1 MNKSPAATPQGLTFS
16 GFSDG
21 YDEGNGHLW
30 INNEDADRYI
40 KELKI
45 RGSEAIAKLITSAA
59 EGGQPF
65 IHVVYTTIASWVGEV
80 ARSLHVPSTLLWVQ
94 PATIFGIYYFY
105 FHGYGESIGKNMNEP
120 SWPIELP
127 GLPLLT
133 GSDLPSFLL
142 PSNTFD
148 FGRPLYKGH
157 FDVLDT
163 ETNPKVLV
171 NSFDALESVAL
182 RAIEKLNMVAIG
194 PLIPSAFL
202 EGKNPSDS
210 STGGDLFEWLNS
222 KPSESVVYV
231 AFGSSI
237 STTKQQMEEIERGLL
252 ECGRP
257 FLWVVRATED
267 GKLSCKEELNQQG
280 LIVSWCS
287 QVEVLSH
294 PSVGCFVT
302 HCGWNSSLESLVS
315 GVPVVSFPQWADQV
329 TNGKLIEDVW
339 KTGIRVTRNEEGIV
353 GRGEIKKCIEV
364 VMGGDEKR
372 SNAKKWKD
380 LGREAGEEGGSSDKN
395 LKTFVEEL
403 RASLKREA
411 KWCIEI
417 VMGGGGRGRGEEMR
431 RNAQKWKDLAREATM
446 EGGGSSD
453 KNLKAFVDE
462 IRAR

>member
-1 MNKSPAATPQGLTFS
+1 M
-16 GFSDG
+16 
-21 YDEGNGHLW
+21 
-30 INNEDADRYI
+30 

-59 EGGQPF
+59 ERGQPF
-65 IHVVYTTIASWVGEV
+65 IHVVYTTITTWVGQV
-80 ARSLHVPSTLLWVQ
+80 ARALHVPSTLLWLQ

-105 FHGYGESIGKNMNEP
+105 FHGYGDSIGKNMNDP
-120 SWPIELP
+120 SWSIELP
-127 GLPLLT
+127 GLPLLS
-133 GSDLPSFLL
+133 GGDLPSFLL
-142 PSNTFD
+142 ASDTFD
-148 FGRPLYKGH
+148 FALPLFKEH

-163 ETNPKVLV
+163 ETNPKVLI
-171 NSFDALESVAL
+171 NSFDALEPGAL

-222 KPSESVVYV
+222 KPSESVIYV
-231 AFGSSI
+231 AFGSYA
-237 STTKQQMEEIERGLL
+237 STTKRQMEEIERGLL

-315 GVPVVSFPQWADQV
+315 GVPVVAFPLWSDQV

-353 GRGEIKKCIEV
+353 ERGEIKKCIEV

-380 LGREAGEEGGSSDKN
+380 LGREAGKEGGSSDKN
-395 LKTFVEEL
+395 LKTFVEEV
-403 RASLKREA
+403 RASLVK
-411 KWCIEI
+411 
-417 VMGGGGRGRGEEMR
+417 
-431 RNAQKWKDLAREATM
+431 
-446 EGGGSSD
+446 
-453 KNLKAFVDE
+453 
-462 IRAR
+462 